1 MKCLLLGLAGVAL
14 LATPSSAQESIR
26 STLVGIEAGD
36 PVRVTYHIPHTRN
49 DHRATL
55 AGQYASLDPGE
66 LRLWIS
72 QPGGVAARTIARQD
86 LVRVERPRRRTLGEG
101 SGRGALYGT
110 IAGAV
115 FGALLVTATGEDQG
129 MEVWFAAALFSAAGA
144 GAGAAVGMGMRGT
157 TWEEIPLPIHEKP
170 LPMHETRRVP

>member
-1 MKCLLLGLAGVAL
+1 MKYLWIGFAGVAL
-14 LATPSSAQESIR
+14 WATPSSAQEPLR

-36 PVRVTYHIPHTRN
+36 PVRVTYHTPHGGN

-55 AGQYASLDPGE
+55 TGQYTSLDPAE

-72 QPGGVAARTIARQD
+72 QPGGIAARAIARQD
-86 LVRVERPRRRTLGEG
+86 LFRVERERRRTLGEG
-101 SGRGALYGT
+101 AGRGALYGM
-110 IAGAV
+110 IAGAA

-129 MEVWFAAALFSAAGA
+129 GEVLLGAALFSVAGS

-157 TWEEIPLPIHEKP
+157 TWEEIPLPIHQ
-170 LPMHETRRVP
+170 TRRLP